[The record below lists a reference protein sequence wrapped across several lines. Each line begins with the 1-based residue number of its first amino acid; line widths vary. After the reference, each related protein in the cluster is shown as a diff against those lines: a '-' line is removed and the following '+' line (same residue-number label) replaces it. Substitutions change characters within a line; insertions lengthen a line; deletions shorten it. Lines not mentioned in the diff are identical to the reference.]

1 MSNSN
6 IIKIINIVRN
16 GKDVS
21 PIGQHINILALNYLD
36 DLNRVRHID
45 WKISFEEMKLEKYDP
60 RNME

>member
-1 MSNSN
+1 MME
-6 IIKIINIVRN
+6 
-16 GKDVS
+16 KDAWSEHGSV
-21 PIGQHINILALNYLD
+21 LMNYLD